1 MNTTRCS
8 TFWAKIYMAGDLNT
22 IEQVCREWCMKGACV
37 TVTPTNYIYTMGEE
51 SGAEI
56 GFIHYPR
63 FAKDQTKVAT
73 METKKQILESA
84 EELGQE
90 LLEKCYQ
97 GSFTI
102 MTPDDTFFF
111 SRRSGDEKK

>member
-1 MNTTRCS
+1 MR
-8 TFWAKIYMAGDLNT
+8 
-22 IEQVCREWCMKGACV
+22 GACV

-56 GFIHYPR
+56 GLIHYAR
-63 FAKDQTKVAT
+63 FPKDDAKCATTVTKEAIKDQA
-73 METKKQILESA
+73 I
-84 EELGQE
+84 ELGWE

-102 MTPDDTFFF
+102 MTPDSTYFF
-111 SRRSGDEKK
+111 SKRDMDE